1 MSKIISG
8 TWRPLEADHGGQLC
22 TDLEDSC
29 NIPSCMSKCR
39 FVRVRILICMSK
51 IISGTWKLLEADP
64 RGLPGTDLEVSCN
77 MLSSK
82 SKYRLLRPGFQFLC
96 KK

>member
-1 MSKIISG
+1 MY
-8 TWRPLEADHGGQLC
+8 RF
-22 TDLEDSC
+22 EDSC